1 MRSAGRRKVPS
12 LLTLT
17 GRPGVGRSV
26 AVSAALAMTM
36 IGVAPGA
43 VASTEESPV
52 AAAPAAAPVAAP
64 PVAFGPQPALFT
76 LRDDQGKWFDTGTDI
91 FGTQSLAVAEM
102 PTLNPG
108 GVLGSSVGDV
118 VGNTAS
124 VIGKGALSGADLAE
138 VMNLDMAEQVH
149 NVRADGANSPTYA
162 DLGVDVAKLLNLD
175 TVRKTAAQL
184 LPAGDARLGELD
196 VLIREFVSEAS
207 AAPADKPLDMMKSP
221 AGSKLMNLTKGIRA
235 ADSALLPVTIN
246 FNVGAKN
253 TDTAHMASAIIWPDG
268 ASGMPFDQAG
278 AWIGD
283 RTVELTQPGLY
294 AFACKVHPYMLGA
307 VAVDDP
313 LTPGVDFGNKLHVKS
328 RGMNVPSYANI
339 VWQLVQKF
347 FVITNPGNWQHYSD
361 TEATTWDPGF
371 APAPLLT
378 FDSSG
383 SPQLVLLETYM
394 KDLFS
399 FPSTLPKA
407 GVKPATPGVGEVWFD
422 TQMEKYAGKTKSGA
436 ATMLNAS
443 TWEIERKIAAPE
455 INMNNPHNMWTDK
468 NEKYIYQTEWFSN
481 MLDVFDRKTG
491 KLVRRIEVGPGPTHV
506 MSRTDTDQ
514 LHVALGGGGAVMEVA
529 PGGTRIDRRLPVGT
543 PDELVAHPHAHWM
556 SGNAKWMATPNV
568 NLYNASLVNI
578 KKGTFVHKQ
587 TGEFPIATGMN
598 PTGTKTYMADF
609 LGASISCFSNEK
621 AACIADDGSKVDYKK
636 IDLWSEY
643 DPYSGPAGNWGGL
656 GIQIAVAPDNSGIIN
671 ANTLT
676 SNLTILDPKTDKIV
690 AWLPCHAGCH
700 GVNFGAKKGGGYYGY
715 VTSKFANVID
725 VIDIDPNGD
734 GSPADAAVVGS
745 ILADSTSATQ
755 MDDAVADWNGF
766 GGQGVMTIPL
776 AYEGWV
782 QRAPK
787 NAVNNQLTCKQRNPV
802 KYKSKC

>member
-1 MRSAGRRKVPS
+1 MRAEGRRKVPS
-12 LLTLT
+12 LLTRMGPRGT
-17 GRPGVGRSV
+17 GRSV
-26 AVSAALAMTM
+26 AVSAALALTM
-36 IGVAPGA
+36 IGVAQNGA
-43 VASTEESPV
+43 AASTEEFLAV
-52 AAAPAAAPVAAP
+52 APGAAPVAAP
-64 PVAFGPQPALFT
+64 PVAFGPQAALFT

-108 GVLGSSVGDV
+108 GLL
-118 VGNTAS
+118 GNTAS
-124 VIGKGALSGADLAE
+124 VIGKGALSGADLNSA
-138 VMNLDMAEQVH
+138 MNLDMAEKIHAVQ
-149 NVRADGANSPTYA
+149 ASGAASPSYA

-175 TVRKTAAQL
+175 TVRSTAASL
-184 LPAGDARLGELD
+184 LPAGDTRLGELD
-196 VLIREFVSEAS
+196 SLISQFVAEAS
-207 AAPADKPLDMMKSP
+207 LAPADKPLNLAASP
-221 AGSKLMNLTKGIRA
+221 TGSKLMALTKGIRA

-246 FNVGAKN
+246 FNVGAAN

-313 LTPGVDFGNKLHVKS
+313 LTPGVDFGNKLHIKS
-328 RGMNVPSYANI
+328 RGMNVPSYADI

-347 FVITNPGNWQHYSD
+347 FVITAPGNWQHYSD
-361 TEATTWDPGF
+361 QSDTEWNPGF

-378 FDSSG
+378 YNSDG
-383 SPQLVLLETYM
+383 APELVLLETFF
-394 KDLFS
+394 KDKFS
-399 FPSTLPKA
+399 YPTTLKKA
-407 GVKPATPGVGEVWFD
+407 GQKPAVPGVGEVWFD
-422 TQMEKYAGKTKSGA
+422 TQMERYAGKTKSGA
-436 ATMLNAS
+436 ATMLNAE
-443 TWEIERKIAAPE
+443 TWTVDRKIAAPE

-468 NEKYIYQTEWFSN
+468 DEKYIYQTEWFSN

-529 PGGTRIDRRLPVGT
+529 PGGTRIDRRLAVGS

-556 SGNAKWMATPNV
+556 SGNAKWMSTPNV
-568 NLYNASLVNI
+568 NLYNASLVDI
-578 KKGTFVHKQ
+578 KKGTFVHKP
-587 TGEFPIATGMN
+587 TGEFPIATGMD
-598 PTGTKTYMADF
+598 PKGTKSYMADF
-609 LGASISCFSNEK
+609 LGASISCISHTK
-621 AACIADDGSKVDYKK
+621 AACVGDDGSKVDYKK
-636 IDLWSEY
+636 IDLWGEY
-643 DPYSGPAGNWGGL
+643 DPYSGASGNFGGL

-725 VIDIDPNGD
+725 VVDIDPNGD
-734 GSPADAAVVGS
+734 GSPADAAIVGTL
-745 ILADSTSATQ
+745 LADSTSDTE
-755 MDDAVADWNGF
+755 MDDNVTEFNGF
-766 GGQGVMTIPL
+766 GGQGVMTVPL
-776 AYEGWV
+776 AYAGWV
-782 QRAPK
+782 ERAPK
-787 NAVNNQLTCKQRNPV
+787 NAVNNQLTCKQRNPI
-802 KYKSKC
+802 KFKAKC